1 MKLSFAIIIGF
12 SFSKQILP
20 AFDKLRLT
28 ELLYSRKT
36 IKNNSLILAN

>member
-1 MKLSFAIIIGF
+1 MKLSFIIIIGF

-28 ELLYSRKT
+28 ELLYSREI
-36 IKNNSLILAN
+36 IKNNSLTFAD